1 MADTRRIEELESEA
15 RYQRERLELYKAK
28 QYGSRPTSESRM
40 RELVRLHEG
49 ADARL
54 RRAREEQATPP
65 GA

>member
-1 MADTRRIEELESEA
+1 MPDRRRIEELESEA
-15 RYQRERLELYKAK
+15 RYQRERLELYRAK
-28 QYGSRPTSESRM
+28 QYSSRPTSDARM

-54 RRAREEQATPP
+54 RRAREEEAGPP